1 MLRFA
6 RTHMLKL
13 GLTALAVLVP
23 ASPALAEESTAP
35 VLNMTILGAVH
46 KGEPVQFSGSSAY
59 TSTEQ
64 LYLTVFAAP
73 SNHCPSSDTAPAGS
87 DIVLHKE
94 AVDNFLSVTDLSDN
108 LNTAGQ
114 WDLCSY
120 LTNSAS
126 STIAASS
133 VPFLVIGANGPT
145 GHSSGHK
152 PHQSAKKHKKHKKH
166 HKH

>member
-1 MLRFA
+1 
-6 RTHMLKL
+6 
-13 GLTALAVLVP
+13 
-23 ASPALAEESTAP
+23 
-35 VLNMTILGAVH
+35 MTVLGAVH
-46 KGEPVQFSGSSAY
+46 KGEPVQFSGSSVY

-114 WDLCSY
+114 WVLCSY
-120 LTNSAS
+120 LANSAS
-126 STIAASS
+126 STVAASS
-133 VPFLVIGANGPT
+133 VPFLVIGANGPS
-145 GHSSGHK
+145 GHSAGHK
-152 PHQSAKKHKKHKKH
+152 AQHGKKHTKNKKH

>member
-6 RTHMLKL
+6 RTHLLKL
-13 GLTALAVLVP
+13 GLTALVMLIP

-35 VLNMTILGAVH
+35 VLNMTVLGAVH
-46 KGEPVQFSGSSAY
+46 KGEPVQFSGSSVY
-59 TSTEQ
+59 TSEEQ

-73 SNHCPSSDTAPAGS
+73 SNHCPSSDAPPAGS

-108 LNTAGQ
+108 LSTAGQ
-114 WDLCSY
+114 WALCSY
-120 LTNSAS
+120 LTNLSS

-133 VPFLVIGANGPT
+133 VPFLVIGSNGPA
-145 GHSSGHK
+145 GHSAGHK
-152 PHQSAKKHKKHKKH
+152 LQHGKKHKSKKHKKH
-166 HKH
+166 